1 MGIIGGNRLVGVSRK
16 GQAYVI
22 AVMLVTIITV
32 SLSVLLYAYMEGWLG
47 EKAAASKGF
56 SSSLSIEQVNAL
68 LDRSHG
74 RLNITAIVRNGG
86 SNDLR
91 VTSVILVSPGGHVY
105 KVDSNTSTTKL
116 ISPVIKADHTGEIL
130 VSISVD
136 PDDASGVWMIKVLGE
151 DGSASALNFEVT

>member
-1 MGIIGGNRLVGVSRK
+1 MFGRSSRA
-16 GQAYVI
+16 QAYVI

-32 SLSVLLYAYMEGWLG
+32 SLSIILYAYMEGWLG

-56 SSSLSIEQVNAL
+56 SSSLSIEQVNSL

-74 RLNITAIVRNGG
+74 RLNLTIIVRNGG

-91 VTSVILVSPGGHVY
+91 VNSVILVSPNNTVY
-105 KVDSNTSTTKL
+105 KIDSNTSTTRL
-116 ISPVIKADHTGEIL
+116 IAPIIPADSTGEIL
-130 VSISVD
+130 VSVSVD
-136 PDDASGVWMIKVLGE
+136 PGEASGVWMVKVIGE